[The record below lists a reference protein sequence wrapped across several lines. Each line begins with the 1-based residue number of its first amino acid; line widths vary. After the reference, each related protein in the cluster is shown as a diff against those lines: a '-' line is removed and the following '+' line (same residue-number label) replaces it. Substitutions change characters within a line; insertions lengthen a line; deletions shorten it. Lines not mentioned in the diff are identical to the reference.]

1 METRKNKAYCSLK
14 KERKMK
20 NLAIIGV
27 MFLSL
32 GAFAQQNSNIEVKQQ
47 EKVCVIQRDHAQQ
60 PQKSN
65 RMITAPIQNAPKHS
79 HLRNS
84 SKVQRNHAHKGHVND
99 QRMVV
104 PMKRKNVQVRAK
116 Q

>member
-1 METRKNKAYCSLK
+1 
-14 KERKMK
+14 MK
-20 NLAIIGV
+20 NLAIVGV

-32 GAFAQQNSNIEVKQQ
+32 GAFAQQNPNIEVKQK

-84 SKVQRNHAHKGHVND
+84 SKVQRKHAHKGHVHD

-104 PMKRKNVQVRAK
+104 PMKRKNAQVRAK